1 MCGRNVI
8 CADAD
13 CKVVEGGKDFWSRGT
28 QRLDVRQCT
37 GWGPPLTFHMG
48 VVTWSAESE
57 EGVEELGNT
66 LLRIG
71 ENCRVWNVAPKCGGF
86 FSKKKVHFLYT

>member
-1 MCGRNVI
+1 VCGRNVI

-13 CKVVEGGKDFWSRGT
+13 CKVVEGGKDFRSRGT

-57 EGVEELGNT
+57 EGVE
-66 LLRIG
+66 
-71 ENCRVWNVAPKCGGF
+71 RVWRVGKHLASHRRKLQSVECGT
-86 FSKKKVHFLYT
+86 KVWRFL